1 MKTHKKNTFT
11 DIYVQQTV
19 GISGEIQVFKQKLKD
34 EYAENKPLRV
44 HFISSAK
51 ALKTYSGKQFLTF
64 LQLIDNEQE
73 AAILFQTKI
82 AKSLP
87 EYLAE
92 KENLSDAQLVR
103 LFEKMAQS
111 IGALHQGML
120 FYPALQPN
128 SFYVDSD
135 GQVQLSFFDILEFR
149 MYQYQQITPD
159 SKLGFMNYLSPERR
173 GNFFSISLESD
184 IYSLGLIY
192 WHIFLFAKS
201 PVKNWKLITENTYF
215 SPTETVWDD
224 FFETCLQEDVAKRY
238 KNINALV
245 KALPRIGNAANTSE
259 NNQTQKTTPPITIEK
274 VEPTDTT
281 SQNTFETR
289 QPKQNFLE
297 IEKLKAM
304 LIKRKVA
311 IAVVLILV
319 IVGLFKFC
327 NPAGT
332 IIDPP
337 KPEATVNATS
347 NEEVS
352 VNSEEEKTD
361 KLINPE
367 GYTVKLGKEE
377 ILTRKG
383 LLNTPNNRFYRFFDS
398 KWEFSEKS
406 TSDQWKKVSTSDVAV
421 LLAKYFTNNYA
432 EKNQLPLETSLPETP
447 KKIKIPQ
454 PPVPQPSKPTKDP
467 NECAVNQIKLYQI
480 KADAGKAKTLNPQLR
495 KKKADELLN
504 QVKSIKNSTSCPL
517 DFSSV
522 VLAISNLN

>member
-1 MKTHKKNTFT
+1 MKTHKKNTLT

-34 EYAENKPLRV
+34 EYAENKPLRA

-73 AAILFQTKI
+73 AAILFQTKT

-92 KENLSDAQLVR
+92 KENLSDKELST
-103 LFEKMAQS
+103 LFEQMAQCL
-111 IGALHQGML
+111 GTLHQGML
-120 FYPALQPN
+120 FYPALQPS
-128 SFYVDSD
+128 SFFVDTD
-135 GQVQLSFFDILEFR
+135 GQLQLSFFDIIEFR

-173 GNFFSISLESD
+173 GNFFTISLESD
-184 IYSLGLIY
+184 IYTLGLIY
-192 WHIFLFAKS
+192 WHILLFAKS
-201 PVKNWKLITENTYF
+201 PVKNWKLITENAYF

-224 FFETCLQEDVAKRY
+224 FFETCLQDEVAKRY

-245 KALPRIGNAANTSE
+245 KGLPRFGNETKTE
-259 NNQTQKTTPPITIEK
+259 NSQTQKTTPPITIEK
-274 VEPTDTT
+274 VEPTDTP

-297 IEKLKAM
+297 IEKLKEI
-304 LIKRKVA
+304 LKKRKVA

-319 IVGLFKFC
+319 IAGLFKFC
-327 NPAGT
+327 SPAGT

-352 VNSEEEKTD
+352 VNSEEEKKNETKIID
-361 KLINPE
+361 R
-367 GYTVKLGKEE
+367 GS
-377 ILTRKG
+377 
-383 LLNTPNNRFYRFFDS
+383 TPP
-398 KWEFSEKS
+398 
-406 TSDQWKKVSTSDVAV
+406 A
-421 LLAKYFTNNYA
+421 
-432 EKNQLPLETSLPETP
+432 
-447 KKIKIPQ
+447 PQ
-454 PPVPQPSKPTKDP
+454 PPVPQPPKPP
-467 NECAVNQIKLYQI
+467 NDCTVNQIKLNQI